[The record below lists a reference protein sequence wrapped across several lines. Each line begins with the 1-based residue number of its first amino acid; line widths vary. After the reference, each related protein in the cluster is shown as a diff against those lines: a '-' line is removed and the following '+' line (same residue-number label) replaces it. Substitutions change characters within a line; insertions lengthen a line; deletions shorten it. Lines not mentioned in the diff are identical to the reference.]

1 MKLNR
6 RKRFAVYG
14 GLLVITAA
22 LMSIASGSSAG
33 ALEGTQTFT
42 INCNSPI
49 GVQSQ
54 TLTFTDDV
62 PTDAASGSIFQVTF
76 PGGSSTLPSSALGGV
91 VKIQSFVNLTNAYV
105 LSGGATF
112 VPGSVVTSGPVTN
125 NGTEVTGSDVLSDGN
140 TKVTFGQ
147 PGPLAPGDLTTPDV
161 TISVQAPPGPATVT
175 VGGASLTTTANVG
188 ATAPGTPIAVTC
200 TVPANVVT
208 TTNIAAAAASTTTT
222 AAPATTT
229 TTAAPA
235 TTTTT
240 AAPVTTTTGAPVTTT
255 TEGPVTTTTEGP
267 GTTTTTAAPVTT
279 TTTIAP
285 VTTTT
290 TVAPVTTTTTV
301 APVTTTTAAPA
312 TTTTTVAP
320 TTTTT
325 VAPTTTTTGGPTT
338 TTTVPVKQI
347 SISGSSTDQNNC
359 ATTLTP
365 DLTGS
370 GTTTDVV
377 PVTFSSTATPQPH
390 EGDPITLSKT
400 SVKVS
405 ISGDILQP
413 GVTLGFISDGLKVPS
428 TLKVAIAGSSTKEG
442 VQSITINTNAVVH
455 VVNGQAQP
463 LTAIV
468 NLPNSTWHP
477 KDDSTPVIFTE
488 KSVTITS
495 NIDLTASLGLTLTA
509 SFACTPSSAPPFVAL
524 AAQGTALPSTTT
536 TTSPTPVSPASV
548 GPTTTTTVAA
558 AAAGSGTLPFT
569 GGSALLLLIVA
580 AGLFDAGLALI
591 AVTRR
596 QRFERS

>member
-22 LMSIASGSSAG
+22 LMSIAGGSSAG
-33 ALEGTQTFT
+33 ALVGTQTFT
-42 INCNSPI
+42 IGCTSPI
-49 GVQSQ
+49 GTQTQ
-54 TLTFTDDV
+54 TLTFTDDA
-62 PTDAASGSIFQVTF
+62 PTEVASGSIFQVTF
-76 PGGSSTLPSSALGGV
+76 PGGSATLPSSALGGV

-105 LSGGATF
+105 VTGGTF
-112 VPGSVVTSGPVTN
+112 IPGSVTTSGPVTN
-125 NGTEVTGSDVLSDGN
+125 NGTTVTGTDVLSNGN
-140 TKVTFGQ
+140 TKITFGQ

-175 VGGASLTTTANVG
+175 IGGASLTTTANVG
-188 ATAPGTPIAVTC
+188 ASPPGTPVAVTC

-208 TTNIAAAAASTTTT
+208 STTVDQVSDSSSAPSTTTT
-222 AAPATTT
+222 TVAPTTTTTTVAPTTT
-229 TTAAPA
+229 TTAV
-235 TTTTT
+235 
-240 AAPVTTTTGAPVTTT
+240 PVTTTTAGPVTTTTAVPVTTT
-255 TEGPVTTTTEGP
+255 TEGPVTTTTAAP
-267 GTTTTTAAPVTT
+267 VTTTTAAPVTT
-279 TTTIAP
+279 TTAAP
-285 VTTTT
+285 I
-290 TVAPVTTTTTV
+290 TTTTTV
-301 APVTTTTAAPA
+301 APVTTTTAAPV

-338 TTTVPVKQI
+338 TTTVPVKQVA
-347 SISGSSTDQNNC
+347 ISGSSTDQNNC

-370 GTTTDVV
+370 GTTTNVV
-377 PVTFSSTATPQPH
+377 PVTFSTTAFPQPH
-390 EGDPITLSKT
+390 EGEPITLSKT
-400 SVKVS
+400 SVKVA

-428 TLKVAIAGSSTKEG
+428 VLTVAIAGSSTKEG

-463 LTAIV
+463 LTAVV
-468 NLPNSTWHP
+468 NLPNSVWHP
-477 KDDSTPVIFTE
+477 KDAKTPVVFTE
-488 KSVTITS
+488 KSVTIKST
-495 NIDLTASLGLTLTA
+495 IDLTASLGLTLTA
-509 SFACTPSSAPPFVAL
+509 QFACTPSSAPPFVAL
-524 AAQGTALPSTTT
+524 AAQGTALPPTTT
-536 TTSPTPVSPASV
+536 TTSPVTGQSVAS
-548 GPTTTTTVAA
+548 TTTTTVKAA
-558 AAAGSGTLPFT
+558 AAATGTLPFT